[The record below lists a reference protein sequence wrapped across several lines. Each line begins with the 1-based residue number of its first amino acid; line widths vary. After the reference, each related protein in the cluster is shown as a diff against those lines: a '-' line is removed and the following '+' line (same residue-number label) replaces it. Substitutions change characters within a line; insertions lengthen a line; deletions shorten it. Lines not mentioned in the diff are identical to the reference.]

1 MQRSAICASVE
12 RPLRFELPPL
22 DVAAAG
28 QDEETAMSFVEMRRY
43 RLKVGAPDRWVK
55 EYFEKGYEAQRK
67 YLGEPVGYYTTEF
80 GGINEIIHMWRYDTL
95 EERAQKR
102 KALFEDAQWLEFVK
116 EIAPLVETQE
126 NAILRDIFE
135 A

>member
-1 MQRSAICASVE
+1 
-12 RPLRFELPPL
+12 
-22 DVAAAG
+22 
-28 QDEETAMSFVEMRRY
+28 MSFVEMRRY
-43 RLKVGAPDRWVK
+43 RLKVGAPEHWVK
-55 EYFEKGYEAQRK
+55 VYFEKGYEAQRK
-67 YLGEPVGYYTTEF
+67 HLGEPVGYYTTEF

-95 EERAQKR
+95 DERAAKR
-102 KALFEDAQWLEFVK
+102 KALFEDPEWLEFVK

>member
-1 MQRSAICASVE
+1 
-12 RPLRFELPPL
+12 
-22 DVAAAG
+22 
-28 QDEETAMSFVEMRRY
+28 
-43 RLKVGAPDRWVK
+43 
-55 EYFEKGYEAQRK
+55 
-67 YLGEPVGYYTTEF
+67 
-80 GGINEIIHMWRYDTL
+80 MWRYDSL

-135 A
+135 T

>member
-1 MQRSAICASVE
+1 MRHVE
-12 RPLRFELPPL
+12 GDSHEFCGDAALPAEGGRTRPLGQGVLREGLRGTAQVPRR
-22 DVAAAG
+22 AG
-28 QDEETAMSFVEMRRY
+28 R
-43 RLKVGAPDRWVK
+43 
-55 EYFEKGYEAQRK
+55 
-67 YLGEPVGYYTTEF
+67 YYTTEF
-80 GGINEIIHMWRYDTL
+80 GGINEIIHMWRYDSL

-135 A
+135 T